1 MAIEAVYLTL
11 LTKAVQLLRQRT
23 GDDRRLAALA
33 LGYPD
38 LLVPA
43 ANLMQILGPQVMRDL
58 PQRPDADEIWRW
70 HGLRGATDPLYD
82 SLAVFDR
89 LGVDV
94 SVIDIVAARGDERIV
109 DLNEPLPDDLRNRFD
124 LVIDTG
130 TCEHCFNV
138 GMAFR
143 NACEAVG
150 QNGYLLHAA
159 PLSRYNHGFWSFNPT
174 VYADYFG
181 DNGFSLRF
189 ISGVICNLAE
199 GFSTFPVNLTGRFAD
214 VPDNAALYVLAERV
228 EIRPQVWPVQRKY
241 RA

>member
-11 LTKAVQLLRQRT
+11 LTKAVQLLRRRT
-23 GDDRRLAALA
+23 GDDRRLATLA
-33 LGYPD
+33 LSYPD
-38 LLVPA
+38 LVVPEA
-43 ANLMQILGPQVMRDL
+43 ALQQILGPQIMQDL
-58 PQRPDADEIWRW
+58 PQRADAAQIWQW
-70 HGLRGATDPLYD
+70 HGLQGATDPLYD
-82 SLAVFDR
+82 SLSVFDR
-89 LGVDV
+89 LGLDV
-94 SVIDIVAARGDERIV
+94 TVIDIVAARGNERIV

-124 LVIDTG
+124 FVIDTG

-159 PLSRYNHGFWSFNPT
+159 PLNRYNHGFWSFNPT
-174 VYADYFG
+174 VYADYFR

-189 ISGVICNLAE
+189 ISGVECKLAD
-199 GFSTFPVNLTGRFAD
+199 GFSTFPINLTGRFGK

-228 EIRPQVWPVQRKY
+228 EVRPQVWPMQHKY
-241 RA
+241 RT